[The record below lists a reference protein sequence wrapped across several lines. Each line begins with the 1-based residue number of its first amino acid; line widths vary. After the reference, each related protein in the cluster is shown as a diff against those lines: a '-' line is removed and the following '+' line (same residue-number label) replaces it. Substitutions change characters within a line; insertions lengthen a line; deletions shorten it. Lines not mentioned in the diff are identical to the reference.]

1 MICGPK
7 PDGTYIVEFRIP
19 APPSAAERPPSGPGA
34 QRKMQQGDQPAGFS
48 LPAWEEIR
56 AEPEFSQ
63 RK

>member
-1 MICGPK
+1 LTLSP
-7 PDGTYIVEFRIP
+7 TAAVELMKGLNTTMTP
-19 APPSAAERPPSGPGA
+19 LKANA
-34 QRKMQQGDQPAGFS
+34 QRKMQQGDQPAASS